1 MARAP
6 RVDLIRNDACSV
18 LGMESVPSVLP
29 VLPIR
34 NAVLFPS
41 ISMPL
46 VVGRERSIR
55 AVERSEAS
63 GSLVVVITQRL
74 LTPGDPKPDDLYRI
88 GALCKIE
95 NVTRTETGSQQVVV
109 TGIARFRVAELE
121 LTEGNYLATRG
132 ETVNDVLGED
142 AVRRDALFYNLK
154 EISREILE
162 LLPGTTDPLIRLIE
176 RVDDPSYL
184 TNVCAAYL
192 NLPLPKKQEL
202 LEHVEVESRMDLLLA
217 YMRKE
222 REVLTLQREIRDKM
236 SERLNKAQRD
246 ALLREQMR
254 TIRTELG
261 EEADEHE
268 ADELEQKLLEA
279 DLPPEARKQCDE
291 ELKRLRSL
299 PSSSAEFHVVR
310 TYLEWLAA
318 LPWNRL
324 DRSVVDLSH
333 ARRILDEDHS
343 GLEAVKKR
351 IVQFLAVSKLRDEA
365 TRAASAALSSPSPSP
380 SPLSVPLPAS
390 RPDEPA
396 LRGAILCLVGPPG
409 VGKTSLGKSIA
420 RALGRKF
427 ARASLGGVRDEAEI
441 RGHRRTYVGALPG
454 RVIQTL
460 KRAGTRNPVLVL
472 DEIDKIRAD
481 FQGDPASAM
490 LEVLDPEQNQSFTDH
505 YLDVPFDLSE
515 VFFVATANVLD
526 SIPAPLRDRME
537 IIEVNGYTSFE
548 KLEIARSHLLP
559 KLLREHGISPDWVEL
574 PDETL
579 RAVISRYTREAGVR
593 ELQRR
598 LAGLL
603 RSAAEEVL
611 ELRSRGARERVLLT
625 PSRLRALLGP
635 ERHTP
640 ETLDLDRKPG
650 VATGLA
656 WTPHGGDILQIEVAA
671 LRQGRGGL
679 LMTGQLG
686 DVMKESAHIA
696 LSLARSATS
705 RYFKRTVDF
714 ASVDL
719 HIHVPAG
726 AIPKDG
732 PSAGVTILAAL
743 ASLIADRPIRPGIA
757 MTGEITLRGTVLP
770 VGGIKE
776 KVLAAHRAGVR
787 TIIFPARN
795 EGDLDE
801 VPAPVRAGM
810 RFLPVDTVEQVLN
823 ATLDMGL
830 LKRDSAGARERGPE
844 PEARS
849 GGGAAA

>member
-1 MARAP
+1 
-6 RVDLIRNDACSV
+6 
-18 LGMESVPSVLP
+18 
-29 VLPIR
+29 
-34 NAVLFPS
+34 
-41 ISMPL
+41 MPL

-55 AVERSEAS
+55 AVEHAEAT
-63 GSLVVVITQRL
+63 GSLVVVIAQRN
-74 LTPGDPKPDDLYRI
+74 LTPGDPKPDDLYGT

-109 TGIARFRVAELE
+109 TGIARFRVADLE
-121 LTEGNYLATRG
+121 LSSGNYLVTRG
-132 ETVNDVLGED
+132 ETVNDIIGED
-142 AVRRDALFYNLK
+142 IVRRDALFYNLK

-162 LLPGTTDPLIRLIE
+162 LLPGTTDPLVRLID

-202 LEHVEVESRMDLLLA
+202 LELVEVESRMDSLLA

-261 EEADEHE
+261 EEGEENE

-279 DLPPEARKQCDE
+279 GLPTEARKQADE
-291 ELKRLRSL
+291 ELKRLRGL
-299 PSSSAEFHVVR
+299 PASSAEYHVVR
-310 TYLEWLAA
+310 TYLEWLAT

-324 DRSVVDLSH
+324 DRSVVDLKR
-333 ARRILDEDHS
+333 AREVLDEDHS
-343 GLEAVKKR
+343 GLESVKKR
-351 IVQFLAVSKLRDEA
+351 IVQFLAVSKLREEA
-365 TRAASAALSSPSPSP
+365 AGL
-380 SPLSVPLPAS
+380 SPL
-390 RPDEPA
+390 REGEPS

-409 VGKTSLGKSIA
+409 VGKTSLGKSVA

-454 RVIQTL
+454 RIVQTL
-460 KRAGTRNPVLVL
+460 KRSGTRNPVMVL
-472 DEIDKIRAD
+472 DEIDKLRAD
-481 FQGDPASAM
+481 FQGDPSSAM
-490 LEVLDPEQNQSFTDH
+490 LEVLDPEQNQTFTDH

-515 VFFVATANVLD
+515 VFFIATANVLD
-526 SIPAPLRDRME
+526 SIPPPLRDRME
-537 IIEVNGYTSFE
+537 VIEVNGYTSIE
-548 KLEIARSHLLP
+548 KLEIARAHLLP
-559 KLLREHGISPDWVEL
+559 KLLREHGLEPGWIEL

-579 RAVISRYTREAGVR
+579 RAVINRYTREAGVR

-598 LAGLL
+598 LASLL

-611 ELRSRGARERVLLT
+611 DLRSKGEPTRVMLT
-625 PSRLRALLGP
+625 PARLRALLGP
-635 ERHTP
+635 ERHLP
-640 ETLDLDRKPG
+640 EILDQGRRPG

-656 WTPHGGDILQIEVAA
+656 RTPHGGDILHIEVSA
-671 LRQGRGGL
+671 LPQGHGGL

-696 LSLARSATS
+696 LSLARSS
-705 RYFKRTVDF
+705 SPRYFKRRFDF
-714 ASVDL
+714 TNVDL

-732 PSAGVTILAAL
+732 PSAGVTILAAV
-743 ASLIADRPIRPGIA
+743 ASLLADRPIRPGVA
-757 MTGEITLRGTVLP
+757 LTGEITLRGTVLP

-776 KVLAAHRAGVR
+776 KVLAAHRAGIR
-787 TIIFPARN
+787 TVILPGRN
-795 EGDLDE
+795 EADLEE
-801 VPAPVRAGM
+801 VPASVRAEM
-810 RFLPVDTVEQVLN
+810 RFLPVDTVEQVLS
-823 ATLDMGL
+823 ATLDIVL
-830 LKRDSAGARERGPE
+830 LKRESEQGVIKGQ
-844 PEARS
+844 
-849 GGGAAA
+849 GAAA